1 MKDSKHI
8 YTLELTKRQ
17 AELLSYACDRF
28 SRLIEGQDWTYAEL
42 FEEAWE
48 RRCKEATGKPMDDE
62 FEGGWH
68 IAREDAE
75 MFAKQIKRR
84 FWGLEPCAMFGIH
97 YDDTS
102 DILFDIHQ
110 SIRHQLWLDKPEEK
124 KSHITVDADEP
135 MRFGSEPLAL
145 IGKSKSFWH
154 DSNNEQPDGE
164 RYVLSCDIARQCEI
178 AKYVKVN
185 KNHIWAYLEDLVPDF
200 KNVIKP

>member
-1 MKDSKHI
+1 MPEENIESAVEQIAETYGACRYLDGVTAGAEAVSELGSQEAKESKGNHI
-8 YTLELTKRQ
+8 YSLELTKRQ
-17 AELLSYACDRF
+17 AELLSYACDQF

-62 FEGGWH
+62 FDGGWH

-110 SIRHQLWLDKPEEK
+110 SIRHQLWLDKPEDK

-135 MRFGSEPLAL
+135 MRFGSEPLA
-145 IGKSKSFWH
+145 K
-154 DSNNEQPDGE
+154 
-164 RYVLSCDIARQCEI
+164 
-178 AKYVKVN
+178 
-185 KNHIWAYLEDLVPDF
+185 
-200 KNVIKP
+200 IKRKKQ